1 MGYTIY
7 WQQRECTVGIWRT
20 AVHGVKAILEAA
32 AARGIQCDVIELSS
46 SGNILFAGPVG
57 ETYENFLV
65 GFCGS
70 SDQGTLAFCKTM
82 QRAYDPV
89 VRAVLMYL
97 CDLGIVWNIN
107 TDAGVEV
114 LEQSHVQLAQELLVA
129 AGVRRVTRSAYDT

>member
-7 WQQRECTVGIWRT
+7 WQQRECTIGIWRT
-20 AVHGVKAILEAA
+20 AVRGVEAILEAA

-46 SGNILFAGPVG
+46 NANILFAGPVG
-57 ETYENFLV
+57 ETCEDFLV

-70 SDQGTLAFCKTM
+70 SAHGTLAFCKTM

-97 CDLGIVWNIN
+97 CDLGIVWNIS
-107 TDAGVEV
+107 TDAGDEV
-114 LEQSHVQLAQELLVA
+114 LEQMHVQLAQDLVVS
-129 AGVRRVTRSAYDT
+129 AGVRRVTRSVHT